1 LESQER
7 EKSQKL
13 ISEKMFSAIGDHE
26 ELKNQI
32 ESQKQKITE
41 LTNNPLRKYKS
52 FNQFR
57 EEKKQAD
64 SFSFDPARKS

>member
-1 LESQER
+1 
-7 EKSQKL
+7 
-13 ISEKMFSAIGDHE
+13 MFCAIGDHE

-32 ESQKQKITE
+32 ETQKQRIEE

-57 EEKKQAD
+57 EERKQVD
-64 SFSFDPARKS
+64 SFSFDPARKH